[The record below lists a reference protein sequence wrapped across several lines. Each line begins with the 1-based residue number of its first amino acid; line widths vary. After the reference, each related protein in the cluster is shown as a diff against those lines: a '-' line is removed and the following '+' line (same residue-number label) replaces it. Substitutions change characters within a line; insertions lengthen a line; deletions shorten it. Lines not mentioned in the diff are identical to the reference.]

1 MFRTI
6 LRQTTLLTAC
16 LPAVWLVLLA
26 LLVVRAHFTGSSYP
40 MAKFAPFPF
49 HFTITQIFFLAFPV
63 LAIASIAQTVWVRRR
78 FSDASERRAFIVLA
92 ISTLASMAVFVLNP
106 GGYFL
111 WFFDLPLCL
120 TNPFKQRGMAVFVP
134 LLGLRLLVP

>member
-6 LRQTTLLTAC
+6 LRQATLLAAC
-16 LPAVWLVLLA
+16 LPALWLVLLA

-49 HFTITQIFFLAFPV
+49 HFTVTQILFLAFPV
-63 LAIASIAQTVWVRRR
+63 LAIASIAQTVWVRRH
-78 FSDASERRAFIVLA
+78 FADARASWAFVVLA
-92 ISTLASMAVFVLNP
+92 ISVLASVAVITLNP

-111 WFFDLPLCL
+111 WFFD
-120 TNPFKQRGMAVFVP
+120 
-134 LLGLRLLVP
+134 